1 MSFHE
6 KRKAGSRGRVAE
18 ARQLPLPRVGVVGIG
33 KPRLT
38 VAVTFLL
45 APEMLSPLGH
55 RGIVMET
62 TFHGL
67 EFLTSPGR
75 VFTPRATTEALV
87 EAALAR
93 IDEQPVRVADVGT
106 GAGVIGVSIAV
117 AAPQVE
123 VYATDINADAV
134 ALARENAARHGVGDR
149 VHVLKGD
156 LLEPVPGAVE
166 IVVANLPYLPAG
178 EHRPEYDDEPPEA
191 VYAPGDGLG
200 PLQRLVRIC
209 EAGKLAMPGFV
220 LVQYH
225 GDVLEEDCQQL
236 PELRERLSRHA
247 APA

>member
-1 MSFHE
+1 
-6 KRKAGSRGRVAE
+6 
-18 ARQLPLPRVGVVGIG
+18 
-33 KPRLT
+33 
-38 VAVTFLL
+38 
-45 APEMLSPLGH
+45 
-55 RGIVMET
+55 MET

-67 EFLTSPGR
+67 EFLTAPGR

-87 EAALAR
+87 DAALAR
-93 IDEQPVRVADVGT
+93 IEEEHGEQVRIADVGT

-134 ALARENAARHGVGDR
+134 ALARENAARHGVADR
-149 VHVLKGD
+149 VHVLEGD
-156 LLEPVPGAVE
+156 LLEPVPGAVQ

-191 VYAPGDGLG
+191 VYAPGNGLG

-225 GDVLEEDCQQL
+225 GDVIEEDCQHL
-236 PELRERLSRHA
+236 PELREQLARQA
-247 APA
+247 AAA